1 MRFARKGKIENKN
14 DGRNFLPFLEEKKQ
28 FAFSL
33 FEPGTGCLLVS
44 YPWVLFNWDGSG
56 GKT

>member
-44 YPWVLFNWDGSG
+44 CPWVLFNWDGSG